1 MLSSDKNI
9 ENIVQLIEALKEY
22 FELKKSY
29 LKYDVVDK
37 VVRLTAALA
46 LTVIILLLTIGM
58 LFYASFALVYWMAP
72 TLGLAGAFG
81 VVSLAFLGLLIATL
95 IFRKSWI
102 ERPLVRLMVSILLE
116 K

>member
-46 LTVIILLLTIGM
+46 LTVIILLLTIAV
-58 LFYASFALVYWMAP
+58 LFYASFALVYWMSSDDWACR
-72 TLGLAGAFG
+72 FG
-81 VVSLAFLGLLIATL
+81 RYCLY
-95 IFRKSWI
+95 W
-102 ERPLVRLMVSILLE
+102 LVG
-116 K
+116 